1 VKYLPLIWAGLWRKP
16 VRSVLTFFCIAVA
29 FLLFGLLNGITVGFE
44 SVVEAMGAN
53 RVRVSSDNRRDPL
66 PIAYLPQ
73 IKQVPNVRSATI
85 ISGWG
90 LYYQDRRN
98 GVSNA
103 ALGGDVRFNESGE
116 VKIPLE
122 QVNEFKRTRTGA
134 VVGKKLADKY
144 GWKLGQRLVLMSYMP
159 KADGTNNWE
168 FDIVGIFETGEKSDL
183 AEQIWYHFE
192 YLDEMRAPS
201 IRGTAGS
208 FVVRTTD
215 AKYNAQASAAID
227 ALFAN
232 SEFPTATQSDRG
244 WQRENIKRTFDI
256 NLFVN
261 TVVGASLFTLLL
273 LTGNSMMQSVRQR
286 IPEFAVMKTM
296 GYTDTLVLILV
307 LIESLLLCIGGAVA
321 GLLAAKALFPVFAA
335 AIELRGIDMPP
346 VVVATG
352 FAIAIVAALLS
363 ASLPAWRARQLSVVD
378 ALAHRQ

>member
-1 VKYLPLIWAGLWRKP
+1 MKYLPLVWAGLWRKP
-16 VRSVLTFFCIAVA
+16 VRSVLTFFCIAIA
-29 FLLFGLLNGITVGFE
+29 FLLFGLLNGISVGFE
-44 SVVEAMGAN
+44 TVVEAMGAN

-98 GVSNA
+98 GISNA

-144 GWKLGQRLVLMSYMP
+144 GWKLGQRLALMSYAP

-183 AEQIWYHFE
+183 AEQLWYHFD
-192 YLDEMRAPS
+192 YLDEMRPPN

-215 AKYNAQASAAID
+215 AKYNA
-227 ALFAN
+227 
-232 SEFPTATQSDRG
+232 
-244 WQRENIKRTFDI
+244 
-256 NLFVN
+256 
-261 TVVGASLFTLLL
+261 
-273 LTGNSMMQSVRQR
+273 
-286 IPEFAVMKTM
+286 
-296 GYTDTLVLILV
+296 
-307 LIESLLLCIGGAVA
+307 
-321 GLLAAKALFPVFAA
+321 
-335 AIELRGIDMPP
+335 
-346 VVVATG
+346 
-352 FAIAIVAALLS
+352 
-363 ASLPAWRARQLSVVD
+363 
-378 ALAHRQ
+378 

>member
-1 VKYLPLIWAGLWRKP
+1 MKYLPLIWAGLWRKP
-16 VRSVLTFFCIAVA
+16 VRSVLTFFCIAIA

-44 SVVEAMGAN
+44 TVVEAMGAN

-98 GVSNA
+98 GISNA
-103 ALGGDVRFNESGE
+103 ALGGDIRFNESGE
-116 VKIPLE
+116 VSIPLD
-122 QVNEFKRTRTGA
+122 QVEEFKRTRTGA
-134 VVGKKLADKY
+134 VAGRKLADKY
-144 GWKLGQRLVLMSYMP
+144 GWQLGQRLALLSYGP

-183 AEQIWYHFE
+183 AEQLWYHFE
-192 YLDEMRAPS
+192 YLDEMRPHRM
-201 IRGTAGS
+201 RGTAGS

-232 SEFPTATQSDRG
+232 SEFPTATQSDRE
-244 WQRENIKRTFDI
+244 WQREGIKRTLDI
-256 NLFVN
+256 NLLTN
-261 TVVGASLFTLLL
+261 TIVGAALFTLLL

-296 GYTDTLVLILV
+296 GYTDTVVFALV
-307 LIESLLLCIGGAVA
+307 LIESLLLCIGGAAA

-335 AIELRGIDMPP
+335 AIELRGIDMPLL
-346 VVVATG
+346 VVVAG
-352 FAIAIVAALLS
+352 LLIAVLAALLS
-363 ASLPAWRARQLSVVD
+363 ATLPAWRARQLSVVD